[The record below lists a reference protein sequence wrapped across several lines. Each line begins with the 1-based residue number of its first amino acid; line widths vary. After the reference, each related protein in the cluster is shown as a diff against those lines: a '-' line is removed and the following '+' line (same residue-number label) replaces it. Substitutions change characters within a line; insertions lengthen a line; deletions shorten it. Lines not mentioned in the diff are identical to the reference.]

1 MGEKIKMEA
10 LSFYDLKAKKKFM
23 SNNYKVVAK
32 KVNGKARRFAVA
44 INPKTKVQCWRALP
58 SKK

>member
-1 MGEKIKMEA
+1 MEA

-23 SNNYKVVAK
+23 SSTYKVVSK

-44 INPKTKVQCWRALP
+44 INPKTKIQCWRALP
-58 SKK
+58 SK